1 MQLLTE
7 LPLTFEFELI
17 KEGEYLI
24 SLLGIVKECP
34 EALLNN
40 LNLLIKDVFVNV
52 ARHLL
57 LSASDFVLASCSIGY
72 STNTDSLAS
81 WAPD

>member
-34 EALLNN
+34 EA
-40 LNLLIKDVFVNV
+40 
-52 ARHLL
+52 
-57 LSASDFVLASCSIGY
+57 
-72 STNTDSLAS
+72 TE
-81 WAPD
+81 APP